1 MAFLQPHSEKLL
13 EAVKND
19 YQEWWLA
26 KSPEEREEEYKKSLR
41 W

>member
-1 MAFLQPHSEKLL
+1 MAFLQSHCELL
-13 EAVKND
+13 TKAVKND
-19 YQEWWLA
+19 YQDWWLA